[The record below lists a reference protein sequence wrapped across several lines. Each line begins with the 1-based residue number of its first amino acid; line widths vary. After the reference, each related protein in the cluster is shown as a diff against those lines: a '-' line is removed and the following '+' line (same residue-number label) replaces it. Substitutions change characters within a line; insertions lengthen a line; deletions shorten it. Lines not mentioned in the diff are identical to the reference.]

1 MSYDK
6 KTRRLTN
13 LKICIFA
20 RGNLNRYKWKFKFKK
35 IFKLFRNRILYLFVC
50 ILNRNSGID
59 LSIKVEFSM
68 ANSQF
73 SSLLLQRNF
82 TTYYRNFSSQNFHI
96 ILFREESQ
104 VSRHGY
110 WVIVVRPSIDKRIG
124 GKKEKKRKKK
134 TKKERPEFFKRDHVA
149 ILLAIFTSSFYT
161 ILTGLKGGAVLSTNG
176 LLVHLPLPRGADRGD
191 RSRSCSI

>member
-1 MSYDK
+1 MKNSLKENIARQKDPK
-6 KTRRLTN
+6 ADQFEN
-13 LKICIFA
+13 LHFCKGKLESLQMEI
-20 RGNLNRYKWKFKFKK
+20 LK

-82 TTYYRNFSSQNFHI
+82 TTYYRNFSSQNFHL

-134 TKKERPEFFKRDHVA
+134 RKKSVRNFLNATTSRFYQRF
-149 ILLAIFTSSFYT
+149 LRRLFTRFSP
-161 ILTGLKGGAVLSTNG
+161 A
-176 LLVHLPLPRGADRGD
+176 
-191 RSRSCSI
+191 